1 VICTFSN
8 HWKSFQ
14 PLENPSQASSIQHP
28 ASSIKHPASSI
39 IVDGESIMASQQ
51 EVLIEVRGLNKVF
64 DLGKIKVHALRDME
78 IDIFRGEYLSI
89 MGPSGSGKS
98 TFFNMIGALDT
109 PTSGTVTVAGVSLKE
124 LSSRELAYFRGKHI
138 GYVFQQFNLLP
149 AYNAIENV
157 AMPLVFNGWE
167 ESKAH
172 ERSKEVL
179 TKVGL
184 GHRMTHR
191 PDELSGGQQQR
202 VAIARALANEPAIIL
217 ADEPTGNLDLHTGE
231 EIIELL
237 SGLSNELG
245 VTVISATHDHKML
258 SNSDRILWV
267 KDGQK
272 DRLERRQDINIRIG
286 TVK

>member
-1 VICTFSN
+1 MPET
-8 HWKSFQ
+8 
-14 PLENPSQASSIQHP
+14 
-28 ASSIKHPASSI
+28 
-39 IVDGESIMASQQ
+39 
-51 EVLIEVRGLNKVF
+51 LIEIRGVNKVF
-64 DLGKIKVHALRDME
+64 DLGKLKVHALRDME
-78 IDIFRGEYLSI
+78 LDIHRGEYLSI

-98 TFFNMIGALDT
+98 TLFNMIGALDR
-109 PTSGTVTVAGVSLKE
+109 PTSGTIRVAGVTLKE

-167 ESKAH
+167 QPEAH
-172 ERSKEVL
+172 RRAEQILE
-179 TKVGL
+179 KVGL

-231 EIIELL
+231 EIIQLL
-237 SGLSNELG
+237 SSLSRELG

-258 SNSDRILWV
+258 ATSDRILWI
-267 KDGQK
+267 KDGRK
-272 DRLERRQDINIRIG
+272 DRLERREDINIRIG
-286 TVK
+286 TVS